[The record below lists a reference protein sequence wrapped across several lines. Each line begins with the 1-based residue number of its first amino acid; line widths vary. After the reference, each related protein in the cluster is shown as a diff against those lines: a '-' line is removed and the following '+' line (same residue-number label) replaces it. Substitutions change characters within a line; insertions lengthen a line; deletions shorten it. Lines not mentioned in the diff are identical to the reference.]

1 MIVGCPLEAEEG
13 LAQPKDA
20 ASAAAQLK
28 AMAMRVRRLIGAS
41 RNRLGAAELRSAR
54 RTAWVRGEG

>member
-1 MIVGCPLEAEEG
+1 MIVGCLLEAEEG

-41 RNRLGAAELRSAR
+41 RNRL
-54 RTAWVRGEG
+54 